1 MNYIDVIILTIVA
14 YFAFLGFRRG
24 IIKEISSLLALFL
37 GAYAAIFFSQQIN
50 YLLNDL
56 KLVEKN
62 LVPAIS
68 FALFFIL
75 TYFIVR
81 ILGSI
86 IDKLFKIMALGF
98 FTRIFGAVFGV
109 LKSLIILSFFWF
121 IIGSYCSID
130 EKMKSESVLLEHVEK
145 TLKSI
150 HSNAKNYSEKDFKT
164 LTPGNS
170 LPSK

>member
-1 MNYIDVIILTIVA
+1 MNYIDVITLTIVV

-50 YLLNDL
+50 YLFNDL

-98 FTRIFGAVFGV
+98 FTRIFGAVFGI

-121 IIGSYCSID
+121 IIDSYCSID
-130 EKMKSESVLLEHVEK
+130 EKMKSESLLLAHVEK
-145 TLKSI
+145 TLKFI
-150 HSNAKNYSEKDFKT
+150 HTNAKNYSEKD
-164 LTPGNS
+164 
-170 LPSK
+170 

>member
-1 MNYIDVIILTIVA
+1 MNYIDVIILTIVV

-24 IIKEISSLLALFL
+24 IIKEISSLLALLL
-37 GAYAAIFFSQQIN
+37 GAYVAIFFSQQIN

-56 KLVEKN
+56 KMVEKN

-75 TYFIVR
+75 TYFTVR
-81 ILGSI
+81 VLGSI
-86 IDKLFKIMALGF
+86 VDKLFKIMALGF
-98 FTRIFGAVFGV
+98 FTRIFGSVFGV

-121 IIGSYCSID
+121 IVDSYCSVD
-130 EKMKSESVLLEHVEK
+130 EKMKSESLLLEHVEK
-145 TLKSI
+145 TLKLIYS
-150 HSNAKNYSEKDFKT
+150 SAKNYSENDFKT

>member
-1 MNYIDVIILTIVA
+1 MNYIDVIILTIVV

-37 GAYAAIFFSQQIN
+37 GAYVAIFFSQQIN

-98 FTRIFGAVFGV
+98 FTRIFGAFFGV

-121 IIGSYCSID
+121 IIDSYCSID
-130 EKMKSESVLLEHVEK
+130 EKMKSESVLLAHVEK
-145 TLKSI
+145 TLKFI

-164 LTPGNS
+164 LNPGNS